1 MPDTETPVISEHRIE
16 IRRTF
21 EAPLAL
27 VWEAW
32 TDPDQLTKWWGPKG
46 FTTPRDSITMDVR
59 PGGVFALTM
68 VGPDGS
74 RFDDNGH
81 FQEVVEHQR
90 LAFGGD
96 VPNMDLLKS
105 AYTEV
110 TFTDL
115 GDGRTEVFVVS
126 TMMAAD
132 IMPEMA
138 RQGWSSQF
146 DKLDELLAVT

>member
-1 MPDTETPVISEHRIE
+1 MPDTETPIISEHRIE

-46 FTTPRDSITMDVR
+46 FTTRDSITMDVR

-81 FQEVVEHQR
+81 FQEVVENQR

-96 VPNMDLLKS
+96 VPNMDVLKS

-132 IMPEMA
+132 SMPEMA